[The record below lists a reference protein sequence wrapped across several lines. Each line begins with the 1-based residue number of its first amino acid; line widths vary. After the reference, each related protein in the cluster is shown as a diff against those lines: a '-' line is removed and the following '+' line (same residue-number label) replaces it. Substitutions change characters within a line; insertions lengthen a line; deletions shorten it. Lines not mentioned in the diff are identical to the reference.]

1 MDFYEFF
8 APRVYGKGYLS
19 FTYEEQ
25 AIMDLFPGKSNEEMV
40 EVLKDSIEIAESV
53 WERHILEGLLEKL
66 QPSVAPVD
74 LICPRETQSPED
86 GECRSYFPLD

>member
-8 APRVYGKGYLS
+8 APRVYGKGDLY

>member
-1 MDFYEFF
+1 
-8 APRVYGKGYLS
+8 
-19 FTYEEQ
+19 
-25 AIMDLFPGKSNEEMV
+25 MDLFPGKSNEEMV

-74 LICPRETQSPED
+74 SICPRETQSPED
-86 GECRSYFPLD
+86 GEYRSYFLLD